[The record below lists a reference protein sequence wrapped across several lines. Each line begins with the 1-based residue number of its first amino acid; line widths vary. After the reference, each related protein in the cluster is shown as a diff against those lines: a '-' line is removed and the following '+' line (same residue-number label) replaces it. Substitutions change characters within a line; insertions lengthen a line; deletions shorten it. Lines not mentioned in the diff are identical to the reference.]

1 MSSYEMLNP
10 AQQEAVCHVDGPLLI
25 LAGAGS
31 GKTRVLTHRV
41 AYLIEE
47 CNVNPWNIFA
57 ITFTNKAAR
66 EMRERVDAIVDFG
79 AEDVWVSTFHSACV
93 RMLRRFG
100 DRIGWDKRFSI
111 YDTDDQKTV
120 MREVCKQLEIDTK
133 TMKERAIL
141 SEISSAKNEM
151 IGPEEYKKLAGR
163 DFRKLRIADAYAA
176 YQERLHHNQAM
187 DFDDLLLQTVELFKQ
202 APDVLEFYQDRL
214 RYIMVDEYQDTNSV
228 QFELVRMLADKYRNL
243 CVVGDDD
250 QSIYKFRGANIRN
263 ILDFEKHFPDAKV
276 IKLEENYRST
286 KTILNAA
293 NAVIRHNNGRKEK
306 TLRTENEEGVRIAF
320 HQYQNEYEEAEGII
334 SDIQRKRRTEQAN
347 YSDFAI
353 LYRTNAQARAL
364 EEKFVYAGLPY
375 RVVGGVN
382 FYQRKEI
389 KDMIAYLKVID
400 SGIDDVSVRRIVNVP
415 RRGIG
420 AASLQKAADFAENSG
435 MSLFEALRGADRI
448 PELKRSAAKIHVF
461 TDLIQVFRAKAEYMN
476 LSDLYDSILED
487 TGYLAELQEEETDE
501 ALTRIENLEELR
513 NKIVEYEEGSEN
525 PDLSEL
531 LEQIA
536 LVADIDNVAEDDDR
550 VLLMTLHSAK
560 GLEFPHVYMSGM
572 EDGLFPGYMSMVSDD
587 PDEIEEER
595 RLCYVGITRA
605 QKTLSLSCARTR
617 MRQGE
622 RQLNPVSRFVR
633 EIPKELIDGR
643 VPSKNAFRAFDD
655 DDGGYAFT
663 APDPAPA
670 YAPRRE
676 KSKPAFKYEIDSF
689 IKKGSQM
696 GGTEPDY
703 GEGDRVSHV
712 KFGQGTVVSLEKA
725 DNDYNVSV
733 DFDKFGV
740 RKMKASFSKLKKI

>member
-47 CNVNPWNIFA
+47 CDVNPWNIFA

-66 EMRERVDAIVDFG
+66 EMRERVDAIVDYG

-100 DRIGWDKRFSI
+100 DRIGWDRRFSI

-151 IGPEEYKKLAGR
+151 IGPEEYRKQAGR
-163 DFRKLRIADAYAA
+163 DFRKLRIADAYEA
-176 YQERLHHNQAM
+176 YEERLHRNQAM
-187 DFDDLLLQTVELFKQ
+187 DFDDLLLKTVELFKKE
-202 APDVLEFYQDRL
+202 PDVLEYYQERL

-228 QFELVRMLADKYRNL
+228 QFEMVRLLAEKYRNL

-263 ILDFEKHFPDAKV
+263 ILDFEKYFPDAKV

-286 KTILNAA
+286 KTILDAA
-293 NAVIRHNNGRKEK
+293 NAVIRNNKGRKDK
-306 TLRTENEEGVRIAF
+306 TLRTENEEGVRITF
-320 HQYQNEYEEAEGII
+320 YQYQNEYEEADGIL
-334 SDIQRKRRTEQAN
+334 SDIGRKIRGGQTKF
-347 YSDFAI
+347 SDIAI

-364 EEKFVYAGLPY
+364 EEKFVYAGIPY

-389 KDMIAYLKVID
+389 KDMLAYLRTID
-400 SGIDDVSVRRIVNVP
+400 TGRDDVSVNRILNVP

-420 AASLQKAADFAENSG
+420 AATARKALDFAEAND
-435 MSLFEALRGADRI
+435 MSFFEALRGADQI
-448 PELKRSAAKIHVF
+448 PELKRSAAKIRAF
-461 TDLIQVFRAKAEYMN
+461 TDLIQVLRAKAEYMS
-476 LSDLYDSILED
+476 LVDLYDAVLED
-487 TGYLAELQEEETDE
+487 TGYMQELQEEESDE
-501 ALTRIENLEELR
+501 AATRMENLDELR

-525 PDLSEL
+525 PTLGEL

-536 LVADIDNVAEDDDR
+536 LVADIDNVSEDDDR

-560 GLEFPHVYMSGM
+560 GLEFPHVYLSGM
-572 EDGLFPGYMSMVSDD
+572 EDGLFPSYMSLTADD

-605 QKTLSLSCARTR
+605 KKTLTLSCARTR
-617 MRQGE
+617 MRQGQ
-622 RQLNPVSRFVR
+622 RQMNAVSRFVR
-633 EIPKELIDGR
+633 EIPKSLINGT
-643 VPSKNAFRAFDD
+643 VPARKAFR
-655 DDGGYAFT
+655 Y
-663 APDPAPA
+663 
-670 YAPRRE
+670 
-676 KSKPAFKYEIDSF
+676 
-689 IKKGSQM
+689 
-696 GGTEPDY
+696 
-703 GEGDRVSHV
+703 
-712 KFGQGTVVSLEKA
+712 
-725 DNDYNVSV
+725 
-733 DFDKFGV
+733 
-740 RKMKASFSKLKKI
+740 

>member
-47 CNVNPWNIFA
+47 CEVNPWNIFA

-66 EMRERVDAIVDFG
+66 EMRERVDAIVDYG

-120 MREVCKQLEIDTK
+120 MREVCKQLDIDTK
-133 TMKERAIL
+133 TLKERAIL

-151 IGPEEYKKLAGR
+151 IGPEEYRKQAGR
-163 DFRKLRIADAYAA
+163 DFRKLRIADAYEA
-176 YQERLHHNQAM
+176 YEERLHRNQAM
-187 DFDDLLLQTVELFKQ
+187 DFDDLLLKTVELFKKE
-202 APDVLEFYQDRL
+202 PDVLAYYQDRL

-228 QFELVRMLADKYRNL
+228 QFEMVRLLAEKYRNL

-293 NAVIRHNNGRKEK
+293 NAVIRHNKGRKDK
-306 TLRTENEEGVRIAF
+306 TLRTENEEGVRISF
-320 HQYQNEYEEAEGII
+320 HQYQNEYEEADGVLADIGKKVRGGQTRF
-334 SDIQRKRRTEQAN
+334 SDI
-347 YSDFAI
+347 AI

-364 EEKFVYAGLPY
+364 EEKFVYAGIPY

-389 KDMIAYLKVID
+389 KDMLAYLRTID
-400 SGIDDVSVRRIVNVP
+400 TGRDDVSVNRILNVP

-420 AASLQKAADFAENSG
+420 AATARKAMDFAEAND
-435 MSLFEALRGADRI
+435 MSFFEALRGADQI
-448 PELKRSAAKIHVF
+448 PELRRSAAKIHAF
-461 TDLIQVFRAKAEYMN
+461 TDLIQVLRAKAEFM
-476 LSDLYDSILED
+476 SIVDLYDAVLED
-487 TGYLAELQEEETDE
+487 TGYMQELQEEESDE
-501 ALTRIENLEELR
+501 ALTRIENLDELR
-513 NKIVEYEEGSEN
+513 NKIVEYEESSDN
-525 PDLSEL
+525 PTLGEL

-536 LVADIDNVAEDDDR
+536 LVADIDNVSEDDDR

-560 GLEFPHVYMSGM
+560 GLEFPHVYLTGM
-572 EDGLFPGYMSMVSDD
+572 EDGLFPGYMSLTADD

-605 QKTLSLSCARTR
+605 KKTLSLSCARTR
-617 MRQGE
+617 MRQGQ
-622 RQLNPVSRFVR
+622 RQMNAVSRFVR
-633 EIPKELIDGR
+633 EIPKNLINGS
-643 VPSKNAFRAFDD
+643 VPEKKAFRYQDD
-655 DDGGYAFT
+655 YDYEFSSSLDDIPFSTPKHEA
-663 APDPAPA
+663 
-670 YAPRRE
+670 
-676 KSKPAFKYEIDSF
+676 KPSRAAKFNINDY
-689 IKKGSQM
+689 IKKGSEM
-696 GGTEPDY
+696 GGAAPDY
-703 GEGDRVSHV
+703 AVGDSVSHV
-712 KFGQGTVVSLEKA
+712 KFGKGKVLAMTER
-725 DNDYNVSV
+725 DGDYDVSV
-733 DFDKFGV
+733 EFEKFGV
-740 RKMKASFSKLKKI
+740 RKLRASFSKLKKI

>member
-47 CNVNPWNIFA
+47 CGVNPWNIFA

-66 EMRERVDAIVDFG
+66 EMRERVDAIVDYG

-100 DRIGWDKRFSI
+100 DRIGWDRRFSI

-151 IGPEEYKKLAGR
+151 IGPEEYRKQAGR
-163 DFRKLRIADAYAA
+163 DFRKLRIADAYEA
-176 YQERLHHNQAM
+176 YEKRLHRNQAM
-187 DFDDLLLQTVELFKQ
+187 DFDDLLLKTVELFKKE
-202 APDVLEFYQDRL
+202 PDVLEYYQERL

-228 QFELVRMLADKYRNL
+228 QFEMVRLLAEKYRNL

-263 ILDFEKHFPDAKV
+263 ILDFEKYFPDAKV

-286 KTILNAA
+286 KTILDAA
-293 NAVIRHNNGRKEK
+293 NAVIRNNKGRKDK
-306 TLRTENEEGVRIAF
+306 TLRTENEEGVRITF
-320 HQYQNEYEEAEGII
+320 HQYQNEYEEADGIL
-334 SDIQRKRRTEQAN
+334 SDIGRKIRGGQTKF
-347 YSDFAI
+347 SDIAI

-364 EEKFVYAGLPY
+364 EEKFVYAGIPY

-389 KDMIAYLKVID
+389 KDMLAYLRTID
-400 SGIDDVSVRRIVNVP
+400 TGRDDVSVNRILNVP

-420 AASLQKAADFAENSG
+420 AATARKALDFAEVND
-435 MSLFEALRGADRI
+435 MSFFEALRGADQI
-448 PELKRSAAKIHVF
+448 PELKRSAAKIRAF
-461 TDLIQVFRAKAEYMN
+461 TDLIQVLRAKAEFMS
-476 LSDLYDSILED
+476 LVDLYDAVLED
-487 TGYLAELQEEETDE
+487 TGYMQELQEEESDE
-501 ALTRIENLEELR
+501 AVTRMENLDELR

-525 PDLSEL
+525 PTLGEL

-536 LVADIDNVAEDDDR
+536 LVADIDNVSEDDDR

-560 GLEFPHVYMSGM
+560 GLEFPHVYLSGM
-572 EDGLFPGYMSMVSDD
+572 EDGLFPSYMSLTADD

-605 QKTLSLSCARTR
+605 KKTLTLSCARTR
-617 MRQGE
+617 MRQGQ
-622 RQLNPVSRFVR
+622 RQMNAVSRFVR
-633 EIPKELIDGR
+633 EIPKSLINGT
-643 VPSKNAFRAFDD
+643 VPAKKAFRYQDD
-655 DDGGYAFT
+655 YDYEFSSSPEDIPFT
-663 APDPAPA
+663 APKREAE
-670 YAPRRE
+670 PRRAT
-676 KSKPAFKYEIDSF
+676 KFNINDY
-689 IKKGSQM
+689 IKKGSEM
-696 GGTEPDY
+696 GGTAPDY
-703 GEGDRVSHV
+703 TEGDRVSHV
-712 KFGQGTVVSLEKA
+712 KFGTGTVLSMTER
-725 DNDYNVSV
+725 DGDYDVSV
-733 DFDKFGV
+733 EFEKFGV
-740 RKMKASFSKLKKI
+740 RKLRASFSKLKKI